1 MSRALGRRSNWR
13 KEQAE
18 RKGWHT
24 QFDKR
29 RKIENIGLQ
38 KDLQKI
44 YTNAFP
50 KDGTASRF
58 DFVRDPPR

>member
-1 MSRALGRRSNWR
+1 LR

-29 RKIENIGLQ
+29 RKIEHIGLQ